1 MSVYEKGLVT
11 ILCCDLV
18 FVLVALP
25 LVLRKVP
32 RNAAYG
38 FRTRATLADDV
49 VWYEA
54 NAHFGR
60 GLLVASAVSAFLILA
75 AYRSQA
81 LSPNGFLKASLA
93 ILVVPSLVAALATG
107 RYVKRLTSD
116 PTAPR

>member
-11 ILCCDLV
+11 VLCCDLV

-32 RNAAYG
+32 RNVAYG
-38 FRTRATLADDV
+38 YRTRATMADDA

-60 GLLVASAVSAFLILA
+60 GLLVASAVSAVLILA
-75 AYRSQA
+75 AYRSQS
-81 LSPNGFLKASLA
+81 LSPDAFLKASLA

-116 PTAPR
+116 PAAPR